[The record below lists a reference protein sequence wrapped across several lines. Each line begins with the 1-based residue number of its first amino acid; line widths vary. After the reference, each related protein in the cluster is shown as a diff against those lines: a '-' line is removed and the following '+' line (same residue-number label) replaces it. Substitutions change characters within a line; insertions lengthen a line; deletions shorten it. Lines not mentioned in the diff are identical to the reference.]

1 MPNPKRFGFWNF
13 GHWNLFG
20 IWNLKFGAS
29 GGVTLLETL
38 VAMAVLVAVS
48 LVIMGGLA
56 SFRET
61 AALNQ
66 AVDETLELLREA
78 RAKTLGSEGA
88 ISHGV
93 HFSPGSVT
101 LFPGGTYATDNPA
114 NVTVTLP
121 KAVTVSDILLSTTT
135 GNVVFERLSGQS
147 PAAGTVSFT
156 AIRSGRTKIIQILS
170 SGIFLTP

>member
-1 MPNPKRFGFWNF
+1 MIQGGF
-13 GHWNLFG
+13 
-20 IWNLKFGAS
+20 
-29 GGVTLLETL
+29 TLLEAL
-38 VAMAVLVAVS
+38 IALAVLAVLATIIVS
-48 LVIMGGLA
+48 GLA

-61 AALNQ
+61 AALTQ

-88 ISHGV
+88 TGYGV
-93 HFSPGSVT
+93 HFSSGSVT
-101 LFPGGTYATDNPA
+101 LFPGGTYAAGNPA

-121 KAVTVSDILLSTTT
+121 NAVTVSNIALSTTT

-156 AIRSGRTKIIQILS
+156 AIRSGRTKVIQILS